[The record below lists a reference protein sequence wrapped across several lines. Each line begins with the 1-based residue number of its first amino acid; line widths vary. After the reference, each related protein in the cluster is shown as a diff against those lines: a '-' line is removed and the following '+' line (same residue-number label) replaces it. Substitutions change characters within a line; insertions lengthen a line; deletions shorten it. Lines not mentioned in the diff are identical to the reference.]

1 MGKNDDPLIE
11 LQALKLL
18 QNFKGFSKLVSYG
31 TTNEGHN
38 FLVLEQLGPS
48 LKFLLR
54 KTRKRK
60 FSIKTTVQ
68 VGIQI
73 LDRFENLHS

>member
-11 LQALKLL
+11 LQVLKLL

-54 KTRKRK
+54 KFRKRR
-60 FSIKTTVQ
+60 FSIKTTV
-68 VGIQI
+68 
-73 LDRFENLHS
+73 

>member
-11 LQALKLL
+11 VTALKLL
-18 QNFKGFSKLVSYG
+18 SDFKGFSKLVSYG

-48 LKFLLR
+48 LKFLLK
-54 KTRKRK
+54 KTRRRR
-60 FSIKTTVQ
+60 FSVKTT
-68 VGIQI
+68 IQI
-73 LDRFENLHS
+73 GMQILERFQTLHS